1 MTYKV
6 IPNHHLGP
14 AVVSDSGWLVD
25 YGPLE
30 PIERICAALNA
41 AETADM
47 HWAVPEFSALQ
58 GIENE
63 RVLRAL
69 SKRIKQLT
77 REQ

>member
-1 MTYKV
+1 MIYRV
-6 IPNHHLGP
+6 IPNHFLGP
-14 AVVSDSGWLVD
+14 AVTSDAGGLVD

-30 PIERICAALNA
+30 AIERICAALNA
-41 AETADM
+41 AETSDM

-69 SKRIKQLT
+69 SKRIQGLT
-77 REQ
+77 NDR